1 MKKRMMLAA
10 VVAAILAMSGLLPAG
25 TCAAPKDREKKKTVT
40 GVVKSVNAGANTLVV
55 VSKDREIEFQVVPRA
70 LIVIN
75 SKLARLV
82 DVKKN
87 ADAKVTYTLDREN
100 HIEAASEIWAT
111 QPITQFIQ
119 QHGKQETRPK
129 K

>member
-1 MKKRMMLAA
+1 MTLKANDPTMNATLGLHGLDK
-10 VVAAILAMSGLLPAG
+10 LLPG
-25 TCAAPKDREKKKTVT
+25 Y
-40 GVVKSVNAGANTLVV
+40 G
-55 VSKDREIEFQVVPRA
+55 I
-70 LIVIN
+70 
-75 SKLARLV
+75 